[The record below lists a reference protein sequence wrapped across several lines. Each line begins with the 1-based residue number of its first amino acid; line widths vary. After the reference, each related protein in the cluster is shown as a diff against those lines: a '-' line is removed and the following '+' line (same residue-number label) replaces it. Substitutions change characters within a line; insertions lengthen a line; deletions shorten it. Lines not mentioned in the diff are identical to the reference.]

1 MATVMGEVATM
12 MWTRELET
20 KACEAGRPI
29 ARRGR
34 HGGFTLIEVMVAMTI
49 LGFGIV
55 GLVLMQVQA
64 LQHSSHGRE
73 NTRAL
78 GIARSAFE
86 QMPRLP
92 FSSLPADDIWKTPAW
107 VVKRGLLGTDPD
119 LLAGVVGDRVT
130 DGSGYDHFQQ
140 MYRVWYRMGGD
151 PSATPDDRI
160 RAVEVRVIWSDEND
174 VSVTPGGMTDEQFVS
189 LRGLIADN
197 DR

>member
-1 MATVMGEVATM
+1 MTTQKVNRM
-12 MWTRELET
+12 R
-20 KACEAGRPI
+20 ACEAGQLI

-64 LQHSSHGRE
+64 LHHSSHGKE

-78 GIARSAFE
+78 GIARSIFE
-86 QMPRLP
+86 QMPRVP
-92 FSSLPADDIWKTPAW
+92 FSTLPADDVWKAPTW
-107 VVKRGLLGTDPD
+107 VVNRGLLAGDPD
-119 LLAGVVGDRVT
+119 LLPGVIGERLT
-130 DGSGYDHFQQ
+130 DGTGSDHFQQ
-140 MYRVWYRMGGD
+140 MYRVWYRVGPD
-151 PSATPDDRI
+151 PAATPDVRI

-174 VSVTPGGMTDEQFVS
+174 VSVTPGGMTNEEFVS